1 MHSLY
6 NIYSLRIALRKICLI
21 FVLALC
27 AGAAHADG
35 KKFVLVIDAG
45 HGGHDAGAVGIYSRE
60 KDINLKVALEFGKLV
75 KQNCPDVKVIYTRS
89 TDVFIPLYQR
99 PDIANKAKADL
110 FVSIHT
116 NSVPKDAPR
125 TARGV
130 ETFTNGVAQ
139 TKANMAV
146 ARRENSVILLESDYK
161 KHYQGFD
168 NSPESYIIFE
178 VMQDQ
183 YMEKSI
189 ELARDIQKQLKSGGR
204 IDRGVH
210 QASLAVLRMSAMPS
224 VLVEVGFISTP
235 AEEDYL
241 NTAAGISTISR
252 CIYNGFVNYCKK
264 HDRAAAAIPE
274 VKVTETQPEK
284 EVKPSEP
291 AQEPKEGKVENREPQ
306 QDTPAA
312 KSETEAKKK
321 ETEAPKKNSDAA
333 KKDSDASKK
342 DSDVSKKDSDA
353 SKKDSDASK
362 KDAPVNKKETEG
374 SKKDASA
381 EKPIFK
387 VQLFVC
393 ERKLKQNDAR
403 LKGLSGVEYYQDGG
417 AYKYTYGSTDDYNE
431 IKRLQKSIADKFKD
445 TFIVAFKN
453 GQRIDLQN
461 AIKESRK
468 K

>member
-1 MHSLY
+1 MTHSLF
-6 NIYSLRIALRKICLI
+6 NILDIRFTMGRILLS
-21 FVLALC
+21 FLLMLC
-27 AGAAHADG
+27 AIAAQADG
-35 KKFVLVIDAG
+35 KKFILVIDAG

-60 KDINLKVALEFGKLV
+60 KDINLKVALEFGALV
-75 KQNCPDVKVIYTRS
+75 TQNCPDVKVIYTRS
-89 TDVFIPLYQR
+89 TDIFIPLYKR

-178 VMQDQ
+178 VMQDK

-189 ELARDIQKQLKSGGR
+189 ELARLIQKQLKNGGR
-204 IDRGVH
+204 VDRGVH

-241 NTAAGISTISR
+241 NTKAGISTIARS
-252 CIYNGFVNYCKK
+252 IYNGFIDYRNK
-264 HDRAAAAIPE
+264 HDRAAATLPE
-274 VKVTETQPEK
+274 IDINAGNQAEETPQTEPVKAKQEDKKEKDAVKPEK
-284 EVKPSEP
+284 SE
-291 AQEPKEGKVENREPQ
+291 EKS
-306 QDTPAA
+306 A
-312 KSETEAKKK
+312 KSEDKSDKVGEKSGKASEKSGGVVGNAGKSNEKETQVPQKK
-321 ETEAPKKNSDAA
+321 EETAEAP
-333 KKDSDASKK
+333 
-342 DSDVSKKDSDA
+342 V
-353 SKKDSDASK
+353 
-362 KDAPVNKKETEG
+362 
-374 SKKDASA
+374 
-381 EKPIFK
+381 FK

-393 ERKLKQNDAR
+393 ERKLKQNDTR
-403 LKGLSGVEYYQDGG
+403 LKGLADADFYLDGG
-417 AYKYTYGSTDDYNE
+417 AYKYTYGNTTDYEE
-431 IKRLQKSIADKFKD
+431 IKRLQKSISDKFKD

-453 GQRIDLQN
+453 GKRIDLRE
-461 AIKESRK
+461 AINESKKTKGRK
-468 K
+468 